1 MKSTLVSLLF
11 LTGCVTAGMK
21 TFETKYLPGE
31 CLKLSEET
39 IAKSFAENPD
49 DARKLDLKV
58 LAVGTDGYVLG
69 QYVAVGPSGMAVAG
83 PQFFKTDDVNKELV
97 AVECPAYLAP
107 KAEPTDPEAE

>member
-1 MKSTLVSLLF
+1 
-11 LTGCVTAGMK
+11 MK
-21 TFETKYLPGE
+21 TLETKYLPGE

-39 IAKSFAENPD
+39 IAKQFPGQEN
-49 DARKLDLKV
+49 AGRQLDLKV

-69 QYVAVGPSGMAVAG
+69 QYVAVGPAGMAVAG

-107 KAEPTDPEAE
+107 KVEPTDPEAE